1 MEVYESKVDKIWY
14 SVNYTADTMS
24 NIVNVDIV
32 SNFIFECF
40 FSIAL

>member
-14 SVNYTADTMS
+14 SVNYTADT
-24 NIVNVDIV
+24 IV

-40 FSIAL
+40 FSITL